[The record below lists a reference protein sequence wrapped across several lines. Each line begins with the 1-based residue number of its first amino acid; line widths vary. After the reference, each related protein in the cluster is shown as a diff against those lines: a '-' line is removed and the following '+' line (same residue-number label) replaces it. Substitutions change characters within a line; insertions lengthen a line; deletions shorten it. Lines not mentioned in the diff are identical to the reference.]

1 MGQSASSNG
10 KVKQHLETASKTG
23 ALVLTDRKLTEV
35 PDLGAVAGSLRTLDL
50 SNNKL
55 TALPPTITNISTLK
69 NFQLNNNKISSLP
82 ADIGRLGKLE
92 TLSVQHNCLTAL
104 PPSIAQLNHL
114 KTLVL
119 RLLPVEVCGL
129 PHLDL
134 LDLSCNRI
142 TAVPDA
148 VATLNALELNL
159 NQNQVTYSHVMVSMV
174 TYPHIMISSISDK
187 MGECPRLKT
196 LRLEEN
202 CLQLSALPLGL
213 LTDSQVSLLCLTGN
227 LFSSKQLEETEG
239 YDKYMER
246 YTATKKKMF

>member
-119 RLLPVEVCGL
+119 SGNGLEQLPVEVCGL

-159 NQNQVTYSHVMVSMV
+159 NQNQ
-174 TYPHIMISSISDK
+174 ISSISDK